1 MISKSKS
8 IYSRARVFA
17 GISQESAAELLHLS
31 VRALADYESGQR
43 RPPAQ
48 TVEQMAALYDSP
60 GLRLDHA
67 RETDE
72 LGIIPESAQPCTLER
87 AALRL
92 GNRLRRFC
100 RGDYADRIG
109 EIAEDGRIDEGEAA
123 DYRRITGELRSLHA
137 AILALECCSPGIKKE
152 RLTAGTVKRSDPQ
165 SDSENH
171 SKIII
176 PEIPPVCKS
185 DFSPERGCAK

>member
-1 MISKSKS
+1 MQKSYGN
-8 IYSRARVFA
+8 IYQMARRGA
-17 GISQESAAELLHLS
+17 GISQETAAGLLHLS
-31 VRALADYESGQR
+31 VESMRAYESGQR

-92 GNRLRRFC
+92 GNRLRRFY
-100 RGDYADRIG
+100 RWDYADRIG

-176 PEIPPVCKS
+176 PETPPVCKS